1 MTYGVFS
8 SYNYYYMKKTNKN
21 LIELDEKLN
30 KYLLLFIEHL
40 RIKNK
45 SEHTIKNYLLDIKE
59 FLIWYQ
65 NTYEKRLD
73 KVNKRVITEYITIIS
88 GASNGKNEHEVTLHL
103 WTKLWMALKIEKR
116 KKDPQKYSKKLATN
130 SKKRKISAI
139 SQFYSY
145 LIADE
150 LLGKKFQINPVN
162 RTLHSIQ
169 LKDVDIQHTVRLTK
183 EDFELLIDKNWRP
196 REQLILHLLFSGGL
210 RLAELTGLKVG
221 DLDSE
226 TQTITLKRKGGS
238 IHKLKLNNYFK
249 IHYLWEKY
257 LNFTDLKSEENFL
270 FFNKKSIATKPISER
285 AMSNIIQRCFK
296 NAKIRNKGLTP
307 HSFRKGCATELYQD
321 TKDLLLVRD
330 YLNHQDAKVTQTYID
345 IIQ

>member
-1 MTYGVFS
+1 
-8 SYNYYYMKKTNKN
+8 MKCLDENF
-21 LIELDEKLN
+21 IELDEKLN
-30 KYLLLFIEHL
+30 RYLLLFIEHL

-45 SEHTIKNYLLDIKE
+45 SPHTIKNYFWDIKE
-59 FLIWYQ
+59 FLVWYQ
-65 NTYEKRLD
+65 DSYGIRLD
-73 KVNKRVITEYITIIS
+73 KVNKRVISEYIGIIS
-88 GASNGKNEHEVTLHL
+88 GISKTNNENKNTPNL
-103 WTKLWMALKIEKR
+103 WTKLWMALKNEKIKSNSR
-116 KKDPQKYSKKLATN
+116 NCIKKLATN

-150 LLGKKFQINPVN
+150 LLGKKFQLNPVN

-183 EDFELLIDKNWRP
+183 DDFELLIEKNWRP
-196 REQLILHLLFSGGL
+196 REQLILHLLFFGGL

-226 TQTITLKRKGGS
+226 TQTITLRRKGGL
-238 IHKLKLNNYFK
+238 IHKLKINNFYK

-257 LNFTDLKSEENFL
+257 LHYIRCESKDHFIFS
-270 FFNKKSIATKPISER
+270 NKISITSKPISER
-285 AMSNIIQRCFK
+285 AMSNIIHRCFK
-296 NAKIRNKGLTP
+296 NAHLTNKGLTP
-307 HSFRKGCATELYQD
+307 HSFRKGCATELYQN

-345 IIQ
+345 LIQ

>member
-1 MTYGVFS
+1 M
-8 SYNYYYMKKTNKN
+8 KN
-21 LIELDEKLN
+21 LNDNFIELDEKIN

-45 SEHTIKNYLLDIKE
+45 SPHTIKNYFLDIKE

-65 NTYEKRLD
+65 DHYGKRLD
-73 KVNKRVITEYITIIS
+73 RVNRRVITEYISIIS
-88 GASNGKNEHEVTLHL
+88 GISKTNNENKNNPNL
-103 WTKLWMALKIEKR
+103 WVKLWMVLKKEKAVSNS
-116 KKDPQKYSKKLATN
+116 QNYTKKLATN

-150 LLGKKFQINPVN
+150 LLGNKFQVNPVN

-183 EDFELLIDKNWRP
+183 ADFELLIEKNWRP
-196 REQLILHLLFSGGL
+196 REQLILHLLFYGGL
-210 RLAELTGLKVG
+210 RLAELTNLKVG

-226 TQTITLKRKGGS
+226 TQTISLKRKGGS
-238 IHKLKLNNYFK
+238 IHKLKINNFYK

-257 LNFTDLKSEENFL
+257 LKFMGLNSKVEFL
-270 FFNKKSIATKPISER
+270 FLNKTSMYSITRKSISDR
-285 AMSNIIQRCFK
+285 GMSNIIQRCFERANLK
-296 NAKIRNKGLTP
+296 NKGLAP
-307 HSFRKGCATELYQD
+307 HSFRKGCATELYLH

-345 IIQ
+345 II